1 MNAEFI
7 AMLDYLERER
17 GIKREILLEAVSN
30 ALLSASKK
38 SVSASRELR
47 IDINP
52 KTGEIRALAN
62 LIVADKVTNPQDEI
76 SETAARRI
84 KSDAKVGDVVEVEVT
99 PKNFGRIAGQT
110 AKQAMMQRIRQVEKE
125 MIYEE
130 FKDRAG
136 EIVSGTV
143 RRFDRSD
150 VILDLGKFEAIM
162 PQRERV
168 VVEDYNVGDRLRA
181 YVVAVDNGIRGPEI
195 IVSRSHPNFVR
206 RLFELEVSEIADGT
220 VEIRGIAREAGYR
233 TKIAVWSANE
243 KVDPVGACVGMRGS
257 RVKNIVR
264 ELNNEKVDIIRW
276 SSDPKEYVLEAL
288 KPAKVKNLVFDT
300 EKKSV
305 QISVDEDQ
313 LSLAIGKKG
322 QNARLT
328 SRLTGWEINIGK
340 DTSATTV
347 VEQKLALAAQK
358 TKVLKKEPKRA
369 PEHADAAAPAKS
381 CTLAP
386 KTEPRPA
393 AAPSHEHESVSLID
407 RKKPRKKT
415 EDGEV
420 KPKRNVLPPISR
432 IRASMEATVAP
443 PKPAAP
449 VEASKQTPP
458 SPAPSEVVPPSA
470 EAEVAPQKII
480 LIKPPIVVKQLAAE
494 LGLKPHQ
501 LIAELMTHNI
511 FANMNQTIEPD
522 IAAKIA
528 ENHGFVLEKERR
540 EKGAGVHKVEQVVV
554 APPPP
559 VIEKNAE
566 LKPRG
571 PIITFMG
578 HVDHGK
584 TSVLDAIRKT
594 RVAAGEAGGITQH
607 IGAHTVD
614 HNGATLTFIDTPGHA
629 AFTAMRARGA
639 NVTDIVVLVVA
650 ADDGIMPQTLEAIN
664 HAKAAPHVKIMVAIN
679 KIDLPSANIDRVK
692 KQLQEHEL
700 TPEDWGG
707 ETIVCPV
714 SATKGTGIDHL
725 LEMMTLQAEVM
736 ELKASPTA
744 TPRGT
749 VIEAQVE
756 AGRGPTATVIVQMGT
771 LKVGDPFICGDYSGK
786 VKSLLDDRGQPI
798 KKAGPSTPVKVLG
811 FTGLPNAGDE
821 LLVMDSERSAKTLSE
836 ERLLAKRAYKLTV
849 PQRATPE
856 RLLEAADGKKVL
868 RIVLKCDAQGSLEA
882 LIGALQQIES
892 KKIDLEIIHS
902 AVGPI
907 SESDIL
913 LASASNAVVVGFNVK
928 VENMAVSAARQEGV
942 QVNLDGIIYELL
954 DQIKEAMAGLL
965 EPEHRET
972 VIGHAEVKQ
981 VFELSRG
988 IVAGCLVTEGRIA
1001 RAARARV
1008 LRKRQ
1013 PVYDGGISTLRRFQD
1028 DVKEVRS
1035 GLECGIKLGDFSEY
1049 QVGDIIECYQ
1059 LEAIAQKL

>member
-1 MNAEFI
+1 MAT
-7 AMLDYLERER
+7 
-17 GIKREILLEAVSN
+17 KTS
-30 ALLSASKK
+30 SK
-38 SVSASRELR
+38 
-47 IDINP
+47 
-52 KTGEIRALAN
+52 
-62 LIVADKVTNPQDEI
+62 
-76 SETAARRI
+76 TAAR
-84 KSDAKVGDVVEVEVT
+84 
-99 PKNFGRIAGQT
+99 
-110 AKQAMMQRIRQVEKE
+110 
-125 MIYEE
+125 
-130 FKDRAG
+130 
-136 EIVSGTV
+136 
-143 RRFDRSD
+143 
-150 VILDLGKFEAIM
+150 
-162 PQRERV
+162 
-168 VVEDYNVGDRLRA
+168 
-181 YVVAVDNGIRGPEI
+181 
-195 IVSRSHPNFVR
+195 
-206 RLFELEVSEIADGT
+206 
-220 VEIRGIAREAGYR
+220 
-233 TKIAVWSANE
+233 
-243 KVDPVGACVGMRGS
+243 
-257 RVKNIVR
+257 
-264 ELNNEKVDIIRW
+264 
-276 SSDPKEYVLEAL
+276 
-288 KPAKVKNLVFDT
+288 KPA
-300 EKKSV
+300 
-305 QISVDEDQ
+305 
-313 LSLAIGKKG
+313 
-322 QNARLT
+322 AR
-328 SRLTGWEINIGK
+328 G
-340 DTSATTV
+340 
-347 VEQKLALAAQK
+347 
-358 TKVLKKEPKRA
+358 
-369 PEHADAAAPAKS
+369 
-381 CTLAP
+381 
-386 KTEPRPA
+386 PA
-393 AAPSHEHESVSLID
+393 AARKPAAAAKTKLPKAKIKDDVAPAAKPRTPPSSKSAPETARPSTREAESVSLID
-407 RKKPRKKT
+407 RKKPSKKA
-415 EDGEV
+415 EDGEA
-420 KPKRNVLPPISR
+420 KPKRAVLPPISR
-432 IRASMEATVAP
+432 IRASLETPPTPPAKAESPEPLATEAPTVADVKTDPDATTAP
-443 PKPAAP
+443 P
-449 VEASKQTPP
+449 
-458 SPAPSEVVPPSA
+458 A
-470 EAEVAPQKII
+470 EAETGAQKVI
-480 LIKPPIVVKQLAAE
+480 LIKPPIVVKQLATE

-501 LIAELMTHNI
+501 LIAELMTYNI
-511 FANMNQTIEPD
+511 FANINQTIEPD
-522 IAAKIA
+522 IASKIA

-559 VIEKNAE
+559 VIEKKEE
-566 LKPRG
+566 LKPRA

-584 TSVLDAIRKT
+584 TTLMDAIRKT

-607 IGAHTVD
+607 IGAYSVN

-650 ADDGIMPQTLEAIN
+650 ADDGIMPQTTEAIN

-679 KIDLPSANIDRVK
+679 KIDLPSANIDRAK
-692 KQLQEHEL
+692 KQLQEHGL

-725 LEMMTLQAEVM
+725 LEMIALQAEVM

-771 LKVGDPFICGDYSGK
+771 LRIGDPFICGDYSGK
-786 VKSLLDDRGQPI
+786 VKSLLDDRGKPV
-798 KKAGPSTPVKVLG
+798 KEAAPSMPVKVLG

-836 ERLLAKRAYKLTV
+836 ERLLAKRADKLTV
-849 PQRATPE
+849 PKRATLE
-856 RLLEAADGKKVL
+856 SLLEAAGGKKVL

-882 LIGALQQIES
+882 LVGALKQIES
-892 KKIDLEIIHS
+892 KKVDLEIIHS

-928 VENMAVSAARQEGV
+928 VESMAVPAAKSEGV
-942 QVNLDGIIYELL
+942 QVKLYSIIYELL

-981 VFELSRG
+981 VFELSKG
-988 IVAGCLVTEGRIA
+988 IVAGCLVTNGRIA

-1049 QVGDIIECYQ
+1049 QVGDVIECYQ